1 MHRENV
7 KIESEFEKERA
18 LMEQKIVYLE
28 KSLDE
33 KTSKEKDYMQKW
45 NSHKSELSTE
55 IRQVV
60 QKYEGEI
67 KQISLQLEEEK
78 EKSNDLESKLADLQA
93 THDEKLK
100 LWQQQEFRLKQMLE

>member
-45 NSHKSELSTE
+45 NLNWPC
-55 IRQVV
+55 QVV
-60 QKYEGEI
+60 NIYKFNF
-67 KQISLQLEEEK
+67 SVFRNFNSFL
-78 EKSNDLESKLADLQA
+78 KLFRNKLNF
-93 THDEKLK
+93 EKLLREVK
-100 LWQQQEFRLKQMLE
+100 A